1 MEFLTQNLIYLVP
14 LFGLT
19 GLFFMYIKSS
29 WIKKQN
35 TGNENMQEL
44 ANYIADGAMAF
55 LKAEWKVLTY
65 FSFIASILLFYSGT
79 LVETSSPIIALSFLI
94 GAIFSALAGY
104 FGMSIATKANV
115 RTTEAAKE
123 SLSKALKVSFTGGTV
138 MGVGVASLALS
149 LIHI

>member
-94 GAIFSALAGY
+94 
-104 FGMSIATKANV
+104 
-115 RTTEAAKE
+115 
-123 SLSKALKVSFTGGTV
+123 
-138 MGVGVASLALS
+138 
-149 LIHI
+149 